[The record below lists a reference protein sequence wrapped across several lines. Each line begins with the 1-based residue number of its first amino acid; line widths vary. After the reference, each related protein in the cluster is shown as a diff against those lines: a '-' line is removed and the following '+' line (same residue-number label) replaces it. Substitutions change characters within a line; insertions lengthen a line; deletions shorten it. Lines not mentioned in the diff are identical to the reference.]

1 MRKWISAIFLIV
13 ATMGVAAAQD
23 LSSFQATAEKMAAAF
38 KSGDAATIS
47 QMYAEDARILP
58 PGRDIIQGREAI
70 KAFWTE
76 EVKGMSDVV
85 LNPIDVKTLGEGDL
99 REVGQFTG
107 KTTGDNPQEF
117 TGKYVT
123 IWHNAGDQWQIT
135 DDIWNMNK

>member
-1 MRKWISAIFLIV
+1 M
-13 ATMGVAAAQD
+13 MGVAAAQD
-23 LSSFQATAEKMAAAF
+23 LSSFQATAEKMTAAF
-38 KSGDAATIS
+38 KSGDAQTIS
-47 QMYAEDARILP
+47 QMYAYAEDARLLP

-76 EVKGMSDVV
+76 EVRGMSDVV
-85 LNPIDVKTLGEGDL
+85 LNPIDVKGLGESDL

-107 KTTGDNPQEF
+107 KTTGDTPQEF

-123 IWHNAGDQWQIT
+123 IWHKSGDNWQIT